1 MHSLMCRRVYEYS
14 PQKQKQYECN
24 QFLSWFVMNDKG
36 TRDVANQNKATDIGA
51 CSHVHDI
58 GNVYFNIFL
67 INIGDYTTHG
77 VGMLM

>member
-1 MHSLMCRRVYEYS
+1 
-14 PQKQKQYECN
+14 
-24 QFLSWFVMNDKG
+24 MNDKG

-77 VGMLM
+77 VRMLM